1 MTAQGKFVGLGKFAM
16 RLNGFHQHLALF
28 SADGREPAAVMVS
41 TRPTEVAKVVAGNSD
56 CSEERDRA
64 LCALSQRFAGRVADG
79 LEATPDV

>member
-1 MTAQGKFVGLGKFAM
+1 M

-28 SADGREPAAVMVS
+28 SAAGHEPVAVMVS
-41 TRPTEVAKVVAGNSD
+41 TRPIEVAKVVTGNSD